1 MRALKR
7 ATLAEQAY
15 EELRSQI
22 VSGRLRAGERLLAEE
37 LADRLAISQTPVKE
51 AIAQLERDGLVEGF
65 SRRASVV
72 RHFTPQDIVEIFEA
86 RTLAELH
93 CLESG
98 FAAGRVT
105 PAFARRLRAIFEAHI
120 REVEK
125 QEEDALADAVRLD
138 REFHETL
145 VELGANATIADWH
158 RVVLRQTQTVRNFTL
173 RSYTLER
180 TKTEHAAIVEAI
192 ERGDREASV
201 EALRAHL
208 TASRDAMLSRAPE
221 DLPVMG

>member
-86 RTLAELH
+86 RTLAELP

-105 PAFARRLRAIFEAHI
+105 PAFARRLRGIFEAHI

-158 RVVLRQTQTVRNFTL
+158 RMVLRQTQTVRNFTL

-208 TASRDAMLSRAPE
+208 TASRDAMLARAPE